1 MDERLCQV
9 CDNPIPSRRPASY
22 RVCGHPRC
30 TIEMRRRD
38 SINQYHK
45 RKVREDNARRAPRN
59 HALADTKL
67 RTKVIQA
74 MESEVSAGSP
84 YSMAVKVVSVRTGE
98 PPAVVMSIWKSVTK
112 R

>member
-1 MDERLCQV
+1 MSERLCAV
-9 CDNPIPSRRPASY
+9 CDNPIPERRPASY

-45 RKVREDNARRAPRN
+45 RKVREENARRAPRV
-59 HALADTKL
+59 HAVADIAL
-67 RTKVIQA
+67 RKKVVQA
-74 MESEVSAGSP
+74 MERELEESGS

-98 PPAVVMSIWKSVTK
+98 TPAVVMSIWKSADK
-112 R
+112 K